1 MQHEARQSILPNGLV
16 IEHELGMSA
25 HGANR
30 ILSLK
35 VPAAIAQA
43 FPLHNE
49 TVATSGWEHVGVPV
63 GTAFAVGLVW
73 LVCGIF
79 VRRTAKPRWGS
90 ELDEFGMPIWRCVTG
105 LWSQCFVFP
114 ALFLCSL
121 AQWGFSMQAWQQASG
136 EHLFTPDGQRYYDW
150 AFVYI
155 FAGYMVEDFVL
166 HRCSALM
173 VAHHAGCLLGLAFA
187 FIGVPAGEDPPPQQ
201 QRPPYPRSRPLLL
214 PPRLSPH
221 RLPLVLRWCRL
232 PRARVCGAQPA
243 LPVAKGPARA
253 LRVHGRHDHLQRRRR
268 LLCPALDG
276 PRGLLELHRSRPGTV
291 PRS

>member
-187 FIGVPAGEDPPPQQ
+187 FIGVPAGFPWFFAGVVSLELGSAVLNLHCLWPKD
-201 QRPPYPRSRPLLL
+201 RRALYAFMVGMTISNVAAVYFALRWTAHAAYWSSIGLD
-214 PPRLSPH
+214 
-221 RLPLVLRWCRL
+221 LVLTATFVYFRQEPVIDEAL
-232 PRARVCGAQPA
+232 KLLRASRG
-243 LPVAKGPARA
+243 K
-253 LRVHGRHDHLQRRRR
+253 DH
-268 LLCPALDG
+268 A
-276 PRGLLELHRSRPGTV
+276 E
-291 PRS
+291 